1 MSAWGNVLALNSK
14 TFTNILEE
22 LVMRQC
28 SVVGVV
34 RHLLIALGLIGGLT
48 AVGMAA
54 EPGVEL
60 PPTSEMSDQK
70 LGSVLIYP
78 LYLSSATAGDQENT
92 RISMTNQSASASA
105 SVQLFVV
112 NGVTGVTD
120 NGAIC
125 LTPQQTAFFL
135 ASDFDPGIRGFLIA
149 ISVNQIT
156 GVPVNFNQLSG
167 EAEVKLASGHRASY
181 KAEAIA
187 AVAAN
192 PGIVLNPSAAAL
204 NFDGISY
211 NRLPRAVA
219 VDRLKSTA
227 DGNSTILALCRVDG
241 NYASPNVIGSL
252 GALTGTVFNDAAQA
266 APFTLTGAPQA
277 FITLSDAFPITPVY
291 SQLIST
297 GRVGWLQVWRDADA
311 PLIGAALNF
320 NSNAGSTGSQFNGG
334 HNLRKLTLTA
344 AGSMTIPVGPPS
356 CG

>member
-1 MSAWGNVLALNSK
+1 
-14 TFTNILEE
+14 
-22 LVMRQC
+22 MRQC
-28 SVVGVV
+28 SVVGLV
-34 RHLLIALGLIGGLT
+34 RHLLIALSLIGGLT
-48 AVGMAA
+48 VVGLAA
-54 EPGVEL
+54 EPGLDL

-78 LYLSSATAGDQENT
+78 LYLSGAAAAVENT
-92 RISMTNQSASASA
+92 RISITNQNPTFPGDV
-105 SVQLFVV
+105 SVLLLFV
-112 NGVTGVTD
+112 NGVTGVVAD
-120 NGAIC
+120 SSIC
-125 LTPQQTAFFL
+125 LTASQTATFR
-135 ASDFDPGIRGFLIA
+135 ATDVDPGVRGFLVAIA
-149 ISVNQIT
+149 VNPAT
-156 GVPVNFNQLSG
+156 GVPINFNQLSG
-167 EAEVKLASGHRASY
+167 EAEVKLASGHHASY

-204 NFDGISY
+204 NFDGTNY

-241 NYASPNVIGSL
+241 NYASPNVIGNL
-252 GALTGTVFNDAAQA
+252 GALTGTIFNDAAQA
-266 APFTLTGAPQA
+266 APFALTGAAPQS

-297 GRVGWLQVWRDADA
+297 GRVGWLQIWRDADA

-320 NSNAGSTGSQFNGG
+320 NPNAGLSGSQFNGG
-334 HNLRKLTLTA
+334 HNPRKLTLTA
-344 AGSMTIPVGPPS
+344 AGSMTIPLFPAS